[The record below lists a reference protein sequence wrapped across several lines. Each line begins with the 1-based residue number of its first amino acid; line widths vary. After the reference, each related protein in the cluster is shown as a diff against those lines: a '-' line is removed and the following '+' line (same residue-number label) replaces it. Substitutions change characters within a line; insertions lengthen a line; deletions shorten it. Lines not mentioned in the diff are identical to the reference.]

1 MSKYFQVLER
11 LERGSGGT
19 ATSRALD
26 ALVPRDGADRAAPR
40 AAARPARPA
49 AKPVVDPGAKA
60 ELGENA
66 LGAAPATA
74 PIPAPTAIVAI
85 RSRPSPR
92 VEPLRFPPSTS
103 LAKGVDAVFHNIEAL
118 TMGRRPMA
126 LVFAGASASESVQAL
141 TSSLTDY
148 AEGKGE
154 RVLVAELRESGG
166 DRMLVCRHPPEAATP
181 SEDGDHSTLQIDL
194 HGGANRETLARWREQ
209 VGPGADI
216 MFLIGPPLVDSV
228 DSALLASL
236 CDGLIVV
243 AVQEETHRASLTVAS
258 ERARLTK
265 TPTLAVV
272 VNKGRDKTPSWLR
285 RVLE

>member
-1 MSKYFQVLER
+1 MVDL
-11 LERGSGGT
+11 GT
-19 ATSRALD
+19 
-26 ALVPRDGADRAAPR
+26 
-40 AAARPARPA
+40 
-49 AKPVVDPGAKA
+49 KA
-60 ELGENA
+60 ELAENA
-66 LGAAPATA
+66 LGAAPAQ
-74 PIPAPTAIVAI
+74 APTAGAIAIAAI
-85 RSRPSPR
+85 RTRPSPP
-92 VEPLRFPPSTS
+92 VEPLRFPPSAS
-103 LAKGVDAVFHNIEAL
+103 ILKGVDAVFHNIEAL
-118 TMGRRPMA
+118 TMGRRPVA

-141 TSSLTDY
+141 TSSLTEY

-154 RVLVAELRESGG
+154 RVLVAELRDSGG
-166 DRMLVCRHPPEAATP
+166 DRMLVCRHPPEAGSL
-181 SEDGDHSTLQIDL
+181 SENGADTTLEIDL

-265 TPTLAVV
+265 TPTLVVV
-272 VNKGRDKTPSWLR
+272 VNNGRDKTPSWLR
-285 RVLE
+285 RILE